1 MDLLEEGLIDPI
13 NHWYYKHKYWFI
25 KTRISDL
32 KSCNS
37 ILTDVG
43 AGSALF
49 SKQLKLDGLVGEI
62 YAIDPGYKEDYTE
75 PHSNIHFLRSPTK
88 NQSDIY
94 LLTDVLE
101 HIDND
106 LTFLSDYVK
115 LAQKDSIFIITVP
128 AHQFLW
134 SGHDEY
140 LKHYRRYSISDIELI
155 ARSAGLQV
163 LESRYIY
170 STLFPFAFLQRKLSV
185 NKKKKS
191 SKLKVNLKIISKI
204 FDWCLRADKK
214 IDNKKFGVSVFLVCK
229 LKS

>member
-1 MDLLEEGLIDPI
+1 
-13 NHWYYKHKYWFI
+13 
-25 KTRISDL
+25 
-32 KSCNS
+32 
-37 ILTDVG
+37 
-43 AGSALF
+43 
-49 SKQLKLDGLVGEI
+49 LKLDGLVGEI